1 MMVKLLILM
10 VCRELLNVP
19 VQLVSMRNIITV
31 VKKIVRDVMNIGLL
45 LVLVLTSHIADQNID
60 VNTVLVISMLMSKAF
75 VKIVKTQP

>member
-1 MMVKLLILM
+1 M